1 LKTSK
6 AICALLVCLAIGG
19 SLGGQDKPPLQET
32 LTWMKNGLGQHGFMM
47 VNNKL
52 VQTTNIVKIE
62 SCTITVEHVFGN
74 AGTPK
79 DTKRRT
85 ESVMLG
91 DLDPNSVHLETN
103 KYSGSQVFLMIAERS
118 DSSPKIEVEF
128 EKGDGSKEKL
138 WVAQES
144 FVIDSNENAQRFGTA
159 FTHAITLCGG
169 KPAPF

>member
-1 LKTSK
+1 LK
-6 AICALLVCLAIGG
+6 AIGALLVCLAISG
-19 SLGGQDKPPLQET
+19 SLGGQEKPPLPET
-32 LTWMKNGLGQHGFMM
+32 LIWMKNFLGQHGFMI

-91 DLDPNSVHLETN
+91 DLDPDSVHLETD
-103 KYSGSQVFLMIAERS
+103 KYSGSQVFLIVAERS
-118 DSSPKIEVEF
+118 DSSPKIEGKF

-144 FVIDSNENAQRFGTA
+144 FVIDSNENAQRFGTT
-159 FTHAITLCGG
+159 FTHAIKLCGG

>member
-1 LKTSK
+1 MK
-6 AICALLVCLAIGG
+6 AISALVVCLAIIVPLG
-19 SLGGQDKPPLQET
+19 SQEKPPLPET
-32 LTWMKNGLGQHGFMM
+32 LTWMKNFLGQHGFMV

-62 SCTITVEHVFGN
+62 SCTISVEHVFGN
-74 AGTPK
+74 ASGPK

-85 ESVMLG
+85 ESVTLG
-91 DLDPNSVHLETN
+91 DLDPNSVHLETD
-103 KYSGSQVFLMIAERS
+103 KYSGSQVFLIVAERS
-118 DSSPKIEVEF
+118 DSSPKIEGEF

-159 FTHAITLCGG
+159 FTHAIKLCGG